1 MAKCHADKGSE
12 ARHRPRGGVKE
23 GKRDRLPGATTQ
35 VPEEPDGALAK
46 GAKDADRDDDEAHAR
61 RQLAVLRAGRVL
73 GDVVVSS
80 KAGPVGVVAGD
91 VGRPGRVKGLDVQEG
106 VRTRTV
112 KTHDDGIRAVA
123 EGGTRTSHKGV
134 EGGAAARTLSIDV
147 PSTKEGIKADD
158 ESVDARIMADAGQPD
173 AVAAMGEVAVEGP
186 NLAAAGREH
195 WGAGGAN
202 GDVAV
207 TTNGWE
213 EKEIDSQGD
222 RECGRLLGKGEER
235 GASTDGG
242 RDVSARHPPPEG
254 EWPGR
259 SAAVEQASA
268 PRRGGER

>member
-1 MAKCHADKGSE
+1 MQTVVC
-12 ARHRPRGGVKE
+12 GV
-23 GKRDRLPGATTQ
+23 DPLPQYVLKNEMGT
-35 VPEEPDGALAK
+35 ALANDVRYSVRIK
-46 GAKDADRDDDEAHAR
+46 EILAIIDWCAEKPNAEAS
-61 RQLAVLRAGRVL
+61 LR
-73 GDVVVSS
+73 
-80 KAGPVGVVAGD
+80 
-91 VGRPGRVKGLDVQEG
+91 
-106 VRTRTV
+106 T
-112 KTHDDGIRAVA
+112 AVA
-123 EGGTRTSHKGV
+123 EGGTRANHKGV